1 MGKLKH
7 SVYPPF
13 HHLEKLIS
21 RRRPRQ
27 KFALSCSNSLIPE
40 HLEKER
46 EKGGGKERGEDGG
59 DGQQEGRSEETP
71 KAYNL
76 ALSRRLYE
84 SVYEV

>member
-1 MGKLKH
+1 
-7 SVYPPF
+7 
-13 HHLEKLIS
+13 
-21 RRRPRQ
+21 
-27 KFALSCSNSLIPE
+27 LIPE
-40 HLEKER
+40 HLERER